1 MTLSDAMRY
10 VREIATNEGLQ
21 FSKRQLRTRVVYY
34 PN

>member
-1 MTLSDAMRY
+1 MAFVRDAASR
-10 VREIATNEGLQ
+10 EGLQ